1 MFPLSTRLPFG
12 LLLTLVSVV
21 SVMAKEDFNLRSFQI
36 DLSAKVPRM
45 IQRVRETQLLD
56 DPIYFDSGTAA
67 GIALSDLKSFQKEW
81 LTKFDWNEEEKT
93 INKFSQYTAEIEN
106 LTIHFIHE
114 KSGAADAIPLLL
126 LHGWPG
132 SFLEFIP
139 LIDNLT
145 ETAQT
150 KSGKSVSFDVIVPS
164 LPGFA
169 FSSTPSIE
177 WTIQDTSRV
186 FDTLMTEV
194 LHYERYAI
202 FGTDWGSGVGY
213 TMYNKF
219 NRTVMAAHL
228 AFLPF
233 YPLSLSE
240 LAAENI
246 TLTTLEDF
254 EESVTTTWS
263 NSGIGYFSEQTTKV
277 SEVPLTRR
285 INRKI
290 SFG

>member
-1 MFPLSTRLPFG
+1 MLPLSTLRLPFG
-12 LLLTLVSVV
+12 LLLTLVGVV
-21 SVMAKEDFNLRSFQI
+21 SVMAKEYFNLQSFRI

-45 IQRVRETQLLD
+45 IQQIRETQLPN
-56 DPIYFDSGTAA
+56 DPIYIDTGTAS
-67 GIALSDLKSFQKEW
+67 GMALSDLKSFQKEW
-81 LTKFDWNEEEKT
+81 LTQFDWNEEEKT
-93 INKFSQYTAEIEN
+93 MNNQYTAEIEN
-106 LTIHFIHE
+106 LTIHFIHQ
-114 KSGAADAIPLLL
+114 KSGVADAIPLLL

-164 LPGFA
+164 LPGFD

-177 WTIQDTSRV
+177 WTVQDTSPV
-186 FDTLMTEV
+186 FNTLMTEV
-194 LHYERYAI
+194 LQYERYAL
-202 FGTDWGSGVGY
+202 FGTDWGSGIGY
-213 TMYNKF
+213 DIH
-219 NRTVMAAHL
+219 RGPL
-228 AFLPF
+228 AFIPF

-254 EESVTTTWS
+254 DEEVTTTWS
-263 NSGIGYFSEQTTKV
+263 NSGTGYFSEQTTKV
-277 SEVPLTRR
+277 S
-285 INRKI
+285 
-290 SFG
+290 